1 MKLYVKNSALLV
13 IIFATILFA
22 GCEKA
27 DKDTLFGYSLI
38 YIPQATV
45 SQGQNLHYLVPTGFD
60 NNTFNFKVDTLGNTV
75 NVLLGI
81 TRSGLESYDDFTVN
95 VETRTDTIDAM
106 IANNLI
112 DITKPTVPVPVELL
126 PASAFKLPSNVTVQA
141 GKNEASFYL
150 AINMATLKTYAGKK
164 VAMCVVISNPTK
176 YQLSPIFKQVIVL
189 INVDALK
196 LP

>member
-1 MKLYVKNSALLV
+1 MKLHVKKIALLAM
-13 IIFATILFA
+13 IFATIIFT

-27 DKDTLFGYSLI
+27 DKDTLYGYSLI

-60 NNTFNFKVDTLGNTV
+60 KNTFNFKVDTLGNTV
-75 NVLLGI
+75 NVLLGV
-81 TRSGLESYDDFTVN
+81 TRSGLETYDAFTVN
-95 VETRTDTIDAM
+95 VETRTDTINSL

-126 PASAFKLPSNVTVQA
+126 PSTAYSLPLTVSVPA
-141 GKNEASFYL
+141 GKNETSFYL

-176 YQLSPIFKQVIVL
+176 YKLSPIFKQVIVL